1 VCYKEASSEEK
12 QLLAQ
17 IFYTVELL
25 FYLLNMVPETLIVS
39 LKCERQTDRHLTVS
53 KGFCDSSKLTSQ
65 IPLII
70 VDQKTDKKGMSMAI
84 FFLLTMFF
92 VCLFALAVI
101 LTKVGFQI
109 LFCCYTPV
117 LKVELLTWRL
127 E

>member
-1 VCYKEASSEEK
+1 VRD
-12 QLLAQ
+12 
-17 IFYTVELL
+17 
-25 FYLLNMVPETLIVS
+25 
-39 LKCERQTDRHLTVS
+39 RQTLTVS

-70 VDQKTDKKGMSMAI
+70 ADQKTDKKGMSMAI

-92 VCLFALAVI
+92 VCFVLAVI

>member
-1 VCYKEASSEEK
+1 MCYKEASSEEK

-92 VCLFALAVI
+92 VCLCW
-101 LTKVGFQI
+101 Q
-109 LFCCYTPV
+109 
-117 LKVELLTWRL
+117 
-127 E
+127 